1 MLAPVAQW
9 LEHRPY
15 KAGVDGS
22 NPSRRTMTKPK
33 KIIVQ
38 PESANSRL
46 DVFLSTELKISR
58 SQVQKMIAHDQILVN
73 GKLPKKTGGQIKTGN
88 VITCHPEQSE
98 GSLATTTDRD
108 SSPPWAD
115 QNDNLKI
122 VAETKDYIVVDK
134 PTGLL
139 SHPTE
144 ADEPNAVSK
153 ILLKKYPGLKKIGD
167 DPKRPGIVHRLDKDA
182 SGLMVVA
189 RTQKMFEHLKEQF
202 KNRTVEKEYTILVH
216 YPVARDW
223 EEINFPLARSKPTDR
238 MAAIPQTKK
247 GLAQEEGKQAKTE
260 FWVEKRFVN
269 FTLLKVKIH
278 TGRMHQIRVHMLAY
292 THPVVGD
299 TLYFNRKLNLKRDKE
314 LGRLFLHAARLCFA
328 DRNGKCVCFDAPLP
342 EALQQ
347 FLFQLR

>member
-73 GKLPKKTGGQIKTGN
+73 GKLPKKTGGQVKTGS
-88 VITCHPEQSE
+88 VITCHCERPQGARQSHRDQE
-98 GSLATTTDRD
+98 IASSLAPR
-108 SSPPWAD
+108 
-115 QNDNLKI
+115 NDIKI
-122 VAETKDYIVVDK
+122 VAESKDYIVVDK

-139 SHPTE
+139 THPTE

-189 RTQKMFEHLKEQF
+189 RTQKMFENLKEQF
-202 KNRTVEKEYTILVH
+202 KTRTIEKEYMVLVH
-216 YPVARDW
+216 YQVERDW
-223 EEINFPLARSKPTDR
+223 EEINFPLARSKTNDR
-238 MAAIPQTKK
+238 MSAIPLTRK
-247 GLAQEEGKQAKTE
+247 GLTHDDGKQAKPE
-260 FWVEKRFVN
+260 FWVEKKFIN

-278 TGRMHQIRVHMLAY
+278 TGRMHQIRAHFLAY
-292 THPVVGD
+292 NHPVVGD
-299 TLYFNRKLNLKRDKE
+299 PLYFQKKNKSKWDAR
-314 LGRLFLHAARLCFA
+314 LGRLFLHCTKLGFT
-328 DRNGKCVCFDAPLP
+328 DLNGEKQTFESPLP
-342 EALQQ
+342 IELEK
-347 FLFQLR
+347 FLKLLK